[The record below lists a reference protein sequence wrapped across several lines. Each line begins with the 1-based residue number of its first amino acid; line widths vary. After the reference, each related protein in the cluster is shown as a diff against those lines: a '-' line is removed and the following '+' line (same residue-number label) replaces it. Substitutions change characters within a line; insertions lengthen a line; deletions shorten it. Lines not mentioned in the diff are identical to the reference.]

1 MRSLVRDLIPI
12 ECKKNIMDSYKPDL
26 EPEDLFE
33 VISQVLLSS
42 VDRDAYSGWGAEVY
56 LITPETITIRRLKN
70 RMD

>member
-1 MRSLVRDLIPI
+1 MRSLVRDLIAI
-12 ECKKNIMDSYKPDL
+12 ECKKNVMDSYKPDL

>member
-1 MRSLVRDLIPI
+1 
-12 ECKKNIMDSYKPDL
+12 MDSYKPDL

-56 LITPETITIRRLKN
+56 VITPETITIRRLKN